1 MATPIPIAI
10 QIAAP
15 SPSLPAGATADA
27 FYVVENNRVILSG
40 RDGHAVHDPE
50 GREYTRELG
59 KGDNPRQIAAQ
70 LLRGLRTKVRGDRVS
85 GFDGPLRY
93 PRLGKI

>member
-1 MATPIPIAI
+1 MATPIHVAI

-15 SPSLPAGATADA
+15 SPGLPAGATAEG
-27 FYVVENNRVILSG
+27 FYIVENGKVTLTG
-40 RDGHAVHDPE
+40 RDGFPAHDPE
-50 GREYTRELG
+50 GREYVRELG
-59 KGDNPRQIAAQ
+59 KNDTPREIAAQ
-70 LLRGLRTKVRGDRVS
+70 LLRAFRTKVRGDRVS